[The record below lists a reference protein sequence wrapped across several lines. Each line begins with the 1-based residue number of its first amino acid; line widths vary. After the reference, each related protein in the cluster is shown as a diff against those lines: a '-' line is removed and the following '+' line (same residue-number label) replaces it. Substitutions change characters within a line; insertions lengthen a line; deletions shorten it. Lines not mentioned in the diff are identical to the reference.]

1 MAYLTNSATVRWQ
14 IPTPPTRTPLANAP
28 TLPCIVPC
36 APPPVHP
43 SSSALGAGGNTEV
56 EDVEVT
62 EHAKSVVIEIES
74 PGQRVDEYG
83 SEGKLNNDR
92 KAVKELGNI
101 KKRAKLL
108 RRAPASDKDN
118 GSVRAG
124 LSATA
129 AEVEGPAIEGAGIWA
144 LLRGAEEGLKVTY
157 FAFGAESQAEVVA
170 VASMSSEV
178 SAVCGDKFNEGT
190 QDGWRGVEVRVSV
203 PGYVTRLI
211 PPYPDSRNYQK
222 STTAVFLR
230 PLSRG
235 ADPGANRVK
244 PESNGEIP
252 SGHHI
257 SALIFVGPETT
268 AGTLALQLRNSVD
281 VNSYGIL
288 EELGFPAIGDTKWC
302 ADDYNRAH
310 RASPPS

>member
-56 EDVEVT
+56 EDVL
-62 EHAKSVVIEIES
+62 AKKA
-74 PGQRVDEYG
+74 QRVDEYG

-178 SAVCGDKFNEGT
+178 SAVCGVREDCIGSTVGGGSRLSELPKEH
-190 QDGWRGVEVRVSV
+190 DRRVSEAAQHTKPTHFV
-203 PGYVTRLI
+203 
-211 PPYPDSRNYQK
+211 
-222 STTAVFLR
+222 
-230 PLSRG
+230 RG